1 MYHTLHMGHLID
13 SSDIIQ
19 ALVKE
24 IMARSGLNDNKNKV
38 TVC

>member
-1 MYHTLHMGHLID
+1 MGQLID
-13 SSDIIQ
+13 SSDIMQ